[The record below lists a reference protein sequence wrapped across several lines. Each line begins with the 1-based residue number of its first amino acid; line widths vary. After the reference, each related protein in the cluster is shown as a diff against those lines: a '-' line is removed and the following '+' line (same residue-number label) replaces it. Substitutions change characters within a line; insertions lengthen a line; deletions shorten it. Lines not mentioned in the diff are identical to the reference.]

1 MKILALS
8 DQTLDIIYSPTVA
21 ERFPD
26 IDWVISCGDLP
37 YYYVEYVLDALN
49 VPTFFVR
56 GNHASVVEY
65 SQRGNRTGPM
75 GAVDLHTQVTAYR
88 GVLMAGIEGSV
99 RYRQGPFMYT
109 QTDMWFTV
117 MAMVPRLLMNRLIHG
132 RYLDLLITHAPP
144 WGIHDKDDIAHQ
156 GFKAIRWLIEKFK
169 PKYHLHGHIHLY
181 SNDAVRRTRFEATQ
195 IINVYAYQELDL
207 DLPFKPR
214 KP

>member
-8 DQTLDIIYSPTVA
+8 DKTIDFIYSPTVG
-21 ERFPD
+21 ERFTD

-56 GNHASVVEY
+56 GNHASVIEY
-65 SQRGNRTGPM
+65 SNRGNRTAPM
-75 GAVDLHTQVTAYR
+75 GAVDLHTQVTNFR

-109 QTDMWFTV
+109 QTDMWWTV
-117 MAMVPRLLMNRLIHG
+117 ISMIPRLLVNRLMYG

-156 GFKAIRWLIEKFK
+156 GFKAIRWLLEVFK
-169 PKYHLHGHIHLY
+169 PKYHIHGHIHLY
-181 SNDAVRRTRFEATQ
+181 NNDPIRRTNFGETEV
-195 IINVYAYQELDL
+195 INIYGYRELDL
-207 DLPFKPR
+207 DLPVKKPR
-214 KP
+214 

>member
-65 SQRGNRTGPM
+65 SQRGNRTRPM

-181 SNDAVRRTRFEATQ
+181 SNDAVRRTRFEETE

-214 KP
+214 KR